1 MVAIKVLSVEL
12 ESLRGE
18 REFVAEIT
26 ALSSMKHQNLVT
38 LQGCCIE
45 GANRFV
51 VYDFVENGC
60 LAHNVLGK
68 LHITMFS
75 SLNSKIVIC

>member
-26 ALSSMKHQNLVT
+26 ALSNVKHQNLVT
-38 LQGCCIE
+38 LRGCCIE
-45 GANRFV
+45 GAARYL
-51 VYDFVENGC
+51 VYDYMENSC
-60 LAHNVLGK
+60 LAHAVLGK
-68 LHITMFS
+68 LHITILSF
-75 SLNSKIVIC
+75 LD